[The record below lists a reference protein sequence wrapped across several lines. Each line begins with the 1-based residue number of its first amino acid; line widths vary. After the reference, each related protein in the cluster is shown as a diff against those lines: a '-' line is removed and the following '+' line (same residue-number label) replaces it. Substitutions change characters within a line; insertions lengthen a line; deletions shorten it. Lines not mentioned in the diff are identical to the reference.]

1 MSDERDGPRTW
12 SAASTVI
19 LAAFVVIGTLQAG
32 AHDVPGA
39 AVCFALAVLYPP
51 LRIARG
57 RLAGRRDRR

>member
-1 MSDERDGPRTW
+1 MSDERDAPRTW
-12 SAASTVI
+12 SSASTLI
-19 LAAFVVIGTLQAG
+19 LAAFVVIGTWQVG

-39 AVCFALAVLYPP
+39 TVCFALAVLYPP